1 MTDLLVSTEWL
12 AENLGKP
19 GVKVLDCSWYLP
31 TEKRDPHAE
40 HRASHILG
48 AVYFDIDTIADT
60 ADPLPHMFPD
70 NETFAT
76 KVGSLGVSSDDH
88 VICYDGGK
96 ATAACRAWYM
106 FKVFGHEKVS
116 VLDGGF
122 PKWVA
127 EGRAVEDGINT
138 PEPATFRADKTAG
151 LVRARADVLAI
162 IEAGGSEQILDARA
176 RGRFT
181 GEQPEPREGMRSG
194 HMPGALNLPY
204 TDLLAEDGTFR
215 GEAELEKAF
224 KGAGVDLGKP
234 VVTSCG
240 SGVSAAVLLMGL
252 HLIGHDQGTLYD
264 GSWSEWGGREDTPIV
279 TGNA

>member
-1 MTDLLVSTEWL
+1 
-12 AENLGKP
+12 
-19 GVKVLDCSWYLP
+19 
-31 TEKRDPHAE
+31 
-40 HRASHILG
+40 
-48 AVYFDIDTIADT
+48 
-60 ADPLPHMFPD
+60 
-70 NETFAT
+70 
-76 KVGSLGVSSDDH
+76 
-88 VICYDGGK
+88 
-96 ATAACRAWYM
+96 M

-252 HLIGHDQGTLYD
+252 HLIGHDKGTLYD